1 MKKRYIFLLAF
12 VAMITLAGCKKDSKF
27 SVDEIG
33 TNIDLAD
40 AWMKQVS
47 YSDTAINEFDEK
59 KDHYVVYIP
68 TDITSSLKVNV
79 IDVESSITDRF
90 HSFHIPYATATT
102 FTVSAANSLIG
113 IYTNYFKDDNKLNL
127 GFEASIP
134 TKWSQTVTLGDCK
147 EQQEGKV
154 RALYTVYMPTYVE
167 HYGVYS
173 KEVKCDIKSYVLIP
187 VAYGLTYAQTS
198 DLKSSLENVS
208 DDIKSLTSVTL
219 YANNGILVNQP
230 KENE

>member
-40 AWMKQVS
+40 TWMKQVS

-68 TDITSSLKVNV
+68 TDITSSLKANV

>member
-1 MKKRYIFLLAF
+1 MKKRYMVLLAF
-12 VAMITLAGCKKDSKF
+12 VAMFTFAGCKKDSKF

-40 AWMKQVS
+40 TWMRQVS
-47 YSDTAINEFDEK
+47 YSDTTINEFDEK
-59 KDHYVVYIP
+59 KDHYAVYIP
-68 TDITSSLKVNV
+68 TDIKSSLKVNV
-79 IDVESSITDRF
+79 VNVEDSINARF
-90 HSFHIPYATATT
+90 HSFHVPYATATT
-102 FTVSAANSLIG
+102 FTVSAANSLVG
-113 IYTNYFKDDNKLNL
+113 IYSNYFKGDNALNL

-134 TKWSQTVTLGDCK
+134 NKWSESLTLGDCK
-147 EQQEGKV
+147 DSREGMV
-154 RALYTVYMPTYVE
+154 RTLYTVYMPTYVE

-187 VAYGLTYAQTS
+187 VAYGLTYSDTS
-198 DLKSSLENVS
+198 DLKQNLENVS
-208 DDIKSLTSVTL
+208 NEIISLESVTL